1 MNTWN
6 AKELYELH
14 ENYAAVCRGNNYS
27 PSEFQDFV
35 QQHGSGKVAP
45 EPLLLDFI
53 MNGVWD
59 ENQPMPTNIVWTDQ
73 IVELYKEEYGD
84 DWSPEDLCDIED
96 LYVDDFYV
104 ESA

>member
-1 MNTWN
+1 MTYN

-14 ENYAAVCRGNNYS
+14 DKFFTACRGNNYS

-35 QQHGSGKVAP
+35 LRYGSGKVAP

-59 ENQPMPTNIVWTDQ
+59 ENQPMPINITWTDKL
-73 IVELYKEEYGD
+73 VKLYKDEYGA
-84 DWSPEDLCDIED
+84 DWSQENLCDIDD
-96 LYVDDFYV
+96 LYVDDFYIK
-104 ESA
+104 ETA